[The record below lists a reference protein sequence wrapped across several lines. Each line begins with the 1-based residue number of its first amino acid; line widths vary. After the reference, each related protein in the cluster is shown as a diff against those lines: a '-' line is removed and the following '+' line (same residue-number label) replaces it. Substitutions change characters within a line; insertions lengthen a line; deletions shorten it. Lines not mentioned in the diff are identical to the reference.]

1 MESLYIF
8 LLIGLSGVFAMY
20 PDMRK
25 DFNFSNFLMFLVYSF
40 TEITDDNDSNP
51 REDGLTVSK
60 VVPYETKYLD
70 KFRSMGDV
78 DVDVD
83 VDVDE
88 ESLKYTTVVEYTP
101 YGNVAMRY
109 DSKKETFV
117 YYSDH
122 TIPYRFLE
130 VVAQK
135 FAIHMN
141 CKKLVVDTEKEIE
154 TLKQETLEKK
164 EALEKVQATE
174 QTERKES
181 TVPEKKD
188 VFAKFKSYNKTSS
201 IPGGSSN
208 NRDASSSTKSKDPD
222 PDPTLLEK
230 SNTYSHE
237 GKFSNME
244 ILQIVKKDAFDKR
257 LKMSY
262 ADFKKMSTATN
273 KNLA

>member
-1 MESLYIF
+1 MV
-8 LLIGLSGVFAMY
+8 GLSGVFAMY

-40 TEITDDNDSNP
+40 TDITDDNDSNVQEAEP
-51 REDGLTVSK
+51 STLNVI
-60 VVPYETKYLD
+60 PYEAKYLD

-78 DVDVD
+78 EIDMD
-83 VDVDE
+83 
-88 ESLKYTTVVEYTP
+88 SLKNKSVIDYTP
-101 YGNVAMRY
+101 YGNVSMTY
-109 DSKKETFV
+109 NTKKETFV

-135 FAIHMN
+135 FAVIFN
-141 CKKLVVDTEKEIE
+141 CKKLVVDTEKEME
-154 TLKQETLEKK
+154 AMKQETLEKK
-164 EALEKVQATE
+164 EALDKIHAAKQSEK
-174 QTERKES
+174 KES
-181 TVPEKKD
+181 DVPEKKD
-188 VFAKFKSYNKTSS
+188 VFAKFKSYNKPSS

-208 NRDASSSTKSKDPD
+208 SRDDSSSTKSKGPD
-222 PDPTLLEK
+222 PEPTLLEK

-237 GKFSNME
+237 GKFSNMS
-244 ILQIVKKDAFDKR
+244 ILRPVPKDAFDER

-262 ADFKKMSTATN
+262 VDFKKMSTVTN